1 MHISYYIDA
10 TLSYEFSSYS
20 VNEDVGVLEL
30 SITLV
35 EGNLERNI
43 SITVSTIDL
52 DAHSV
57 EDFAV
62 LDMALTFPDGS
73 RAGDKLKVNVKV
85 IDDQLVEL
93 DEEFW
98 VEITSEDEHVQFVAK
113 AAKITIIDNDGK
125 YMKIVI
131 YYSDLILSTDVLS
144 KLHN

>member
-62 LDMALTFPDGS
+62 LDTALTFPDGS

-98 VEITSEDEHVQFVAK
+98 VEITSEDERVQFVAK